1 MKVKQYETYFREKF
15 DKERFYAGHA
25 TNYGPI
31 NRKMRY
37 GKYHKSGHF
46 SCRIYDQNQ
55 Y

>member
-31 NRKMRY
+31 NKPENAIWQI
-37 GKYHKSGHF
+37 S
-46 SCRIYDQNQ
+46 
-55 Y
+55 